1 MIEQAYPTV
10 MLVLRIAMIAVLAMM
25 AREAERRAEMWRAT
39 AHTLLKANRL
49 ERGLRE
55 GLNPHAHLLG
65 KTVEARVYEA
75 SDWERM
81 VVVAVS
87 WKGGVCVR
95 RASDPDGRGR
105 WIKKAFVPDRVREVR
120 Q

>member
-1 MIEQAYPTV
+1 MEAYLWWVQKLLYIALFV
-10 MLVLRIAMIAVLAMM
+10 MLTLMVRDAC
-25 AREAERRAEMWRAT
+25 RRGDMWKAT
-39 AHTLLKANRL
+39 AHELLKLNCV
-49 ERGLRE
+49 ERELRE

-65 KTVEARVYEA
+65 KIVEARVYEA

-95 RASDPDGRGR
+95 YASDPDGRGR
-105 WIKKAFVPDRVREVR
+105 WIKKQLVPYRVREVANG
-120 Q
+120 